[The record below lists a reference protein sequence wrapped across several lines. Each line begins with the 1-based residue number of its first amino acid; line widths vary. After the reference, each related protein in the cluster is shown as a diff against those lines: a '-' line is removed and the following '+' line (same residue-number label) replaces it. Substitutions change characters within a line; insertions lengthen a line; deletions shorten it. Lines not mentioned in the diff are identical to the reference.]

1 MIDIEWDNKYSV
13 GHSGIDHEHQVLLSK
28 FDEHL
33 HNYIDGVRKLDQVVD
48 FMFEWFA
55 LHTTT
60 VDRK

>member
-13 GHSGIDHEHQVLLSK
+13 GHSSIDHKHQVLLSK

-48 FMFEWFA
+48 FMFE
-55 LHTTT
+55 
-60 VDRK
+60 